1 MQQVTKQ
8 RVVGIAVLAALA
20 LIILPMILD
29 FSEERRQRWLDV
41 DVPPPPDP
49 SRMEVLPLG
58 VWSEKVDPEI
68 NIDEDLLKQAQVGER
83 AQRQSDVIAKPP
95 TTKQEEAP
103 PPEPQ
108 SAPKPELTSKPPAP
122 EPREKASAP
131 APAAAIKGWVVQI
144 ASFTT
149 EEKAMA
155 LHDRLKAKDY
165 PVFVVSGKAS
175 ATSRTFFRV
184 RVGPQQSRE
193 DAERV
198 QRQLKSDTGMNG
210 LVVNSR

>member
-8 RVVGIAVLAALA
+8 RVVGITVLAALA

-49 SRMEVLPLG
+49 ARMEVLPLG

-68 NIDEDLLKQAQVGER
+68 NIDKDLLQQAQAGEQVQGES
-83 AQRQSDVIAKPP
+83 AAIARPP
-95 TTKQEEAP
+95 AEKQNKAP
-103 PPEPQ
+103 PPKPQ
-108 SAPKPELTSKPPAP
+108 PAPKPEPKPPAP
-122 EPREKASAP
+122 EVSQKAA
-131 APAAAIKGWVVQI
+131 APAAAVKGWVVQI

-149 EEKAMA
+149 EDKAMA

-193 DAERV
+193 DAERI
-198 QRQLKSDTGMNG
+198 QRQLKSDTGLNG